1 MHFLQIF
8 WRITL
13 KGTVLYDVRR
23 KLDGLYDATDGV
35 AVLTVD
41 NPPVNPLSDGVR
53 TGLYD
58 ALVKAEED
66 PTVIGVVLTG
76 NGRAFIAGAD
86 ISEFGGNVEGVSLN
100 EVFHKLEYCS
110 KPVVAAL
117 NGIALGGGLETALCC
132 NYRLA
137 DKNAFV
143 GLPEVNLGLLPG
155 GGGTQRLPRLTGASE
170 ALKMMLSGSHV
181 PAKKALDIGIIDK
194 IVENVVEDSIR
205 FIIHLVDM
213 CERMDMKFSEM
224 DHPKVRDKNEKMLEA
239 RGDDKV
245 LLEAQAMAAKG
256 RKGQFAPGQIIKCVE
271 SAINLDDFDEG
282 LKKEGEYFLECLL
295 HPQRE
300 AMIHIFFGERAASKI
315 SDVPKDTKV
324 KDIKKAG
331 IIGSGTMGGGI
342 AMCFANAGIPVHII
356 DQDQDNLTRGVSVI
370 EKNYDFMVG
379 RGKLTPEQK
388 DIVFGLVTSSLDY
401 KDVSDCD
408 IVIEAVYENLDL
420 KHEIFKSLDE
430 HVKEGAILASNTSG
444 LDIDSIAAVTKR
456 PDMVVGTHFF
466 SPANIMRLLEVV
478 RGADT
483 SNETLA
489 TIMAVGKK
497 LKKAAVVALNAPG
510 FIGNRMLFGYTA
522 QANMLLLEGALPHQ
536 IDQAMESFGLNMGP
550 FRMMDLVGLDL
561 GWRARKLGGKESPLH
576 AKIGDELCEQNRF
589 GQKNGAGYYNYT
601 EGSRAP
607 NAAPENESTYEKISS
622 ENGFIRR
629 DISDE
634 EIVDRCI
641 LALINEGADILSE
654 GVAQRAADI
663 DVVYINGY
671 GFPVWRGGPMHH
683 ANTMGLDVVIEKL
696 EKYREIT
703 GNDVYKPSEMLVNL
717 AKNGEKFGDAP
728 QKEDRKEKLGFEMSS
743 VANNF

>member
-1 MHFLQIF
+1 M
-8 WRITL
+8 
-13 KGTVLYDVRR
+13 KGTVLYEVKDN
-23 KLDGLYDATDGV
+23 V
-35 AVLTVD
+35 ALLTVD

-53 TGLYD
+53 TGLYES
-58 ALVKAEED
+58 LTKAEED
-66 PTVIGVVLTG
+66 DSVVGVVLTG

-100 EVFHKLEYCS
+100 EVFQKLEHCS
-110 KPVVAAL
+110 KPVVAAI

-132 NYRLA
+132 NYRIA

-155 GGGTQRLPRLTGASE
+155 GGGTQRLPRLAGPSE
-170 ALKMMLSGSHV
+170 ALKMMLTGAHV
-181 PAKKALDIGIIDK
+181 PAKKALDMGIVDGISED
-194 IVENVVEDSIR
+194 VVNESIEFIKNKADSN
-205 FIIHLVDM
+205 
-213 CERMDMKFSEM
+213 EE
-224 DHPKVRDKNEKMLEA
+224 HPKVRDLNSKMIEA

-245 LLEAQAMAAKG
+245 LLEAQAMASKG

-271 SAINLDDFDEG
+271 AAINIDDFDEG
-282 LKKEGEYFLECLL
+282 LKKEGEYFLECLM

-315 SDVPKDTKV
+315 SDVPKETKV
-324 KDIKKAG
+324 MDIKKAG

-356 DQDQDNLTRGVSVI
+356 DQDEENLKRGVSVI
-370 EKNYDFMVG
+370 EKNYDFMVNKG
-379 RGKLTPEQK
+379 RLSPEQK
-388 DIVFGLVTSSLDY
+388 DAVFGLVSSSLDY

-408 IVIEAVYENLDL
+408 IVIEAVYENLEL
-420 KHEIFKSLDE
+420 KHEIFKSLDT

-444 LDIDSIAAVTKR
+444 LDIDSIASVTSR
-456 PDMVVGTHFF
+456 PELVVGTHFF

-478 RGADT
+478 RGEET
-483 SNETLA
+483 SDETLA
-489 TIMAVGKK
+489 TIMAIGKR
-497 LKKAAVVALNAPG
+497 LKKAAVVSLNAPG

-536 IDQAMESFGLNMGP
+536 IDQALESFGLNMGP

-561 GWRARKLGGKESPLH
+561 GWRARKLSGKESPLH
-576 AKIGDELCEQNRF
+576 AKIGDELCEQDRY
-589 GQKNGAGYYNYT
+589 GQKSGAGYYNYS

-607 NAAPENESTYEKISS
+607 NPAPENEAVYEKISS
-622 ENGFIRR
+622 ENGFTRR

-634 EIVDRCI
+634 EIVERCI

-671 GFPVWRGGPMHH
+671 GFPIWRGGPMHH
-683 ANTMGLDVVIEKL
+683 ANAMGLDKVIEKL

-717 AKNGEKFGDAP
+717 AKDGGKLGEAP
-728 QKEDRKEKLGFEMSS
+728 QKGDRKEKLGFEMSS

>member
-1 MHFLQIF
+1 M
-8 WRITL
+8 
-13 KGTVLYDVRR
+13 KGTVLYDI
-23 KLDGLYDATDGV
+23 KDGIAI
-35 AVLTVD
+35 LTVD

-53 TGLYD
+53 AGLYEC
-58 ALVKAEED
+58 LVKAEED
-66 PTVIGVVLTG
+66 SSVKGLVLTG
-76 NGRAFIAGAD
+76 KGRAFIGGAD
-86 ISEFGGNVEGVSLN
+86 ISEFGGNGEGITLN
-100 EVFHKLEYCS
+100 DVFNKLESCS
-110 KPVVAAL
+110 KPVVAAI
-117 NGIALGGGLETALCC
+117 NGFALGGGLETALCC
-132 NYRLA
+132 NYRIA

-155 GGGTQRLPRLTGASE
+155 GGGTQRLPRLAGPSE
-170 ALKMMLSGSHV
+170 ALKMMLTGSHI
-181 PAKKALDIGIIDK
+181 PAKKALNIGIVDK
-194 IVENVVEDSIR
+194 ISENVVEDSIS
-205 FIIHLVDM
+205 FVT
-213 CERMDMKFSEM
+213 EKAENGEN
-224 DHPKVRDKNEKMLEA
+224 HPKVRDMNEKVIEA

-315 SDVPKDTKV
+315 ADVPKDTQI

-356 DQDQDNLTRGVSVI
+356 DQDEDNLKRGMSVI

-379 RGKLTPEQK
+379 RGKLTSDQK
-388 DIVFGLVTSSLDY
+388 DMVFGLVTSSLEY
-401 KDVSDCD
+401 KDLSDCD
-408 IVIEAVYENLDL
+408 IVIEAVYENLEL

-430 HVKEGAILASNTSG
+430 HVKDGAILASNTSG
-444 LDIDSIAAVTKR
+444 LDIDSIASVTKR
-456 PDMVVGTHFF
+456 PELVVGTHFF

-478 RGADT
+478 RGEQT

-489 TIMAVGKK
+489 TIMAIGKK
-497 LKKAAVVALNAPG
+497 LKKAAVVSLNAPG
-510 FIGNRMLFGYTA
+510 FIGNRMLFRYTA

-536 IDQAMESFGLNMGP
+536 VDQALESFGLNMGP

-589 GQKNGAGYYNYT
+589 GQKSAAGYYNYS

-607 NAAPENESTYEKISS
+607 NPAPENEATYEKISS
-622 ENGFIRR
+622 ENGFTRR

-671 GFPVWRGGPMHH
+671 GFPIWRGGPMHH
-683 ANTMGLDVVIEKL
+683 ANAMGLDVVIEKL
-696 EKYREIT
+696 EKYKEIT
-703 GNDVYKPSEMLVNL
+703 GNDAYKPSEMLVNL
-717 AKNGEKFGDAP
+717 AKNGEKLNESP
-728 QKEDRKEKLGFEMSS
+728 QIDNRKEKLGFEMSS

>member
-1 MHFLQIF
+1 M
-8 WRITL
+8 
-13 KGTVLYDVRR
+13 KGTVLYEVN
-23 KLDGLYDATDGV
+23 DGV

-53 TGLYD
+53 NGLYES
-58 ALVKAEED
+58 LQKAED
-66 PTVIGVVLTG
+66 DNSVKGVVLTG

-86 ISEFGGNVEGVSLN
+86 ISEFGGNVEGKSLN
-100 EVFHKLEYCS
+100 EVFQKLEFCK
-110 KPVVAAL
+110 KPVVAAI

-132 NYRLA
+132 NYRII
-137 DKNAFV
+137 DKKAIV

-155 GGGTQRLPRLTGASE
+155 GGGTQRLPRLAGPSE
-170 ALKMMLSGSHV
+170 ALKMMLTGSHV
-181 PAKKALDIGIIDK
+181 PAQKALNLGIVDSVSDN
-194 IVENVVEDSIR
+194 IVAESIE
-205 FIIHLVDM
+205 FIKDVAEKTDN
-213 CERMDMKFSEM
+213 
-224 DHPKVRDKNEKMLEA
+224 HPKVRDFNEKMMEA

-271 SAINLDDFDEG
+271 AAINIDDFDEG
-282 LKKEGEYFLECLL
+282 LKKEGEYFLECLM

-315 SDVPKDTKV
+315 SDVPKETKV
-324 KDIKKAG
+324 MDIKKAG

-356 DQDQDNLTRGVSVI
+356 DQDEENLKRGISVI
-370 EKNYDFMVG
+370 EKNYDFMVNRG
-379 RGKLTPEQK
+379 RLTQEQK
-388 DIVFGLVTSSLDY
+388 DGVFGLVASSLEY
-401 KDVSDCD
+401 KDLSECD
-408 IVIEAVYENLDL
+408 IVIEAVYENLEL

-430 HVKEGAILASNTSG
+430 HVKDDAILASNTSG
-444 LDIDSIAAVTKR
+444 LDIDSIASVTKR
-456 PDMVVGTHFF
+456 PDKVVGTHFF

-478 RGADT
+478 RGEDT
-483 SNETLA
+483 SDETLA
-489 TIMAVGKK
+489 TIMSVGKK
-497 LKKAAVVALNAPG
+497 LKKAAVVSLNAPG

-536 IDQAMESFGLNMGP
+536 IDQALESFGLNMGP

-576 AKIGDELCEQNRF
+576 AKIGDELCEQNRY
-589 GQKNGAGYYNYT
+589 GQKNGAGYYNYS

-607 NAAPENESTYEKISS
+607 NPAPENEVTYERISS
-622 ENGFIRR
+622 DNGFKRR
-629 DISDE
+629 EISDE
-634 EIVDRCI
+634 EIVDRCV
-641 LALINEGADILSE
+641 LALINEGADILHE

-671 GFPVWRGGPMHH
+671 GFPIWRGGPMHH
-683 ANTMGLDVVIEKL
+683 ANAMGLDKVVEKL
-696 EKYREIT
+696 EKYQELT
-703 GNDVYKPSEMLVNL
+703 GSDVYKPSEMLVKL
-717 AKNGEKFGDAP
+717 ANNGELLGEAP
-728 QKEDRKEKLGFEMSS
+728 KKEDRKQKLDFEMSS

>member
-1 MHFLQIF
+1 M
-8 WRITL
+8 
-13 KGTVLYDVRR
+13 KGTVIYEV
-23 KLDGLYDATDGV
+23 KDGV
-35 AVLTVD
+35 ALLTVD

-53 TGLYD
+53 TGLHD
-58 ALVKAEED
+58 SLIKAEED
-66 PTVIGVVLTG
+66 DSVVGVVLTG

-100 EVFHKLEYCS
+100 EVFQKLEHCS
-110 KPVVAAL
+110 KPVVAAI

-132 NYRLA
+132 NYRIA

-155 GGGTQRLPRLTGASE
+155 GGGTQRLPRLAGPSE
-170 ALKMMLSGSHV
+170 ALKMMLTGTHV
-181 PAKKALDIGIIDK
+181 PAKKALDMGIIDGISEDVVAESIEFVK
-194 IVENVVEDSIR
+194 EKANSSEN
-205 FIIHLVDM
+205 
-213 CERMDMKFSEM
+213 
-224 DHPKVRDKNEKMLEA
+224 HPKVRDLNSKMIEA

-245 LLEAQAMAAKG
+245 LLEAQAMASKG

-271 SAINLDDFDEG
+271 AAINIDDFDEG
-282 LKKEGEYFLECLL
+282 LKKEGEYFLECLM

-324 KDIKKAG
+324 MDIKKAG

-356 DQDQDNLTRGVSVI
+356 DQDEENLKRGVSVI
-370 EKNYDFMVG
+370 EKNYDFMVNKG
-379 RGKLTPEQK
+379 RLSPEQK
-388 DIVFGLVTSSLDY
+388 DAVFGLVSSSLDY
-401 KDVSDCD
+401 KDVADCD
-408 IVIEAVYENLDL
+408 IVIEAVYENLEL

-430 HVKEGAILASNTSG
+430 HVKDGAILASNTSG
-444 LDIDSIAAVTKR
+444 LDIDSIASVTKR
-456 PDMVVGTHFF
+456 PELVVGTHFF

-478 RGADT
+478 RGEQT
-483 SNETLA
+483 SDETLA

-497 LKKAAVVALNAPG
+497 LKKAAVVSLNAPG

-536 IDQAMESFGLNMGP
+536 IDQALESFGLNMGP

-576 AKIGDELCEQNRF
+576 AKIGDELCEQDRY
-589 GQKNGAGYYNYT
+589 GQKSGAGYYNYS

-607 NAAPENESTYEKISS
+607 NPAPENEATYEKISA
-622 ENGFIRR
+622 ENGFTRR

-671 GFPVWRGGPMHH
+671 GFPIWRGGPMHH
-683 ANTMGLDVVIEKL
+683 ANAMGLDTVIEKL

-703 GNDVYKPSEMLVNL
+703 GNDVYKPSEMLVKL
-717 AKNGEKFGDAP
+717 AQDGGRLGEAP
-728 QKEDRKEKLGFEMSS
+728 QKDDRKEKLGFEMSS

>member
-1 MHFLQIF
+1 M
-8 WRITL
+8 
-13 KGTVLYDVRR
+13 KGTVLYDI
-23 KLDGLYDATDGV
+23 KDGIAI
-35 AVLTVD
+35 LTVD

-53 TGLYD
+53 AGLYEC
-58 ALVKAEED
+58 LVRAEED
-66 PTVIGVVLTG
+66 SSVKGLVLTG
-76 NGRAFIAGAD
+76 KGRAFIGGAD
-86 ISEFGGNVEGVSLN
+86 ISEFGGNGEGISLN
-100 EVFHKLEYCS
+100 DVFNKLESCS
-110 KPVVAAL
+110 KPVVAAI
-117 NGIALGGGLETALCC
+117 NGFALGGGLETALCC
-132 NYRLA
+132 NYRIA

-155 GGGTQRLPRLTGASE
+155 GGGTQRLPRLAGPSE
-170 ALKMMLSGSHV
+170 ALKMMLTGSHI
-181 PAKKALDIGIIDK
+181 PAKKALNIGIVDK
-194 IVENVVEDSIR
+194 ISENVVEDSIS
-205 FIIHLVDM
+205 FVT
-213 CERMDMKFSEM
+213 EKAENSEN
-224 DHPKVRDKNEKMLEA
+224 HPKVRDMNEKVIEA

-315 SDVPKDTKV
+315 ADVPKDTQI

-356 DQDQDNLTRGVSVI
+356 DQDEDNLKRGMSVI

-379 RGKLTPEQK
+379 RGKLTSDQK
-388 DIVFGLVTSSLDY
+388 DMVFGLVTSSLEY
-401 KDVSDCD
+401 KDLSDCD
-408 IVIEAVYENLDL
+408 IVIEAVYENLEL

-430 HVKEGAILASNTSG
+430 HVKDDAILASNTSG
-444 LDIDSIAAVTKR
+444 LDIDSIASVTKR
-456 PDMVVGTHFF
+456 PELVVGTHFF

-478 RGADT
+478 RGEQT

-489 TIMAVGKK
+489 TIMAIGKK
-497 LKKAAVVALNAPG
+497 LKKAAVVSLNAPG
-510 FIGNRMLFGYTA
+510 FIGNRMLFRYTA

-536 IDQAMESFGLNMGP
+536 VDQALESFGLNMGP

-589 GQKNGAGYYNYT
+589 GQKSAAGYYNYS

-607 NAAPENESTYEKISS
+607 NPAPENEATYEKISS
-622 ENGFIRR
+622 ENGFTRR

-671 GFPVWRGGPMHH
+671 GFPIWRGGPMHH
-683 ANTMGLDVVIEKL
+683 ANAMGLDVVIEKL
-696 EKYREIT
+696 EKYKEIT
-703 GNDVYKPSEMLVNL
+703 GNDAYQPSEMLIDL
-717 AKNGEKFGDAP
+717 AKNGEKLAEAP
-728 QKEDRKEKLGFEMSS
+728 QKDKRKDKLGFEMSS

>member
-1 MHFLQIF
+1 M
-8 WRITL
+8 
-13 KGTVLYDVRR
+13 KGTVLYDI
-23 KLDGLYDATDGV
+23 KDGI

-53 TGLYD
+53 AGLYD
-58 ALVKAEED
+58 CLVRAEED
-66 PTVIGVVLTG
+66 SSVIGVVLTG
-76 NGRAFIAGAD
+76 KGRAFIGGAD
-86 ISEFGGNVEGVSLN
+86 ISEFGGNGEGITLN
-100 EVFHKLEYCS
+100 EVFNKLESCS
-110 KPVVAAL
+110 KPVVAAI
-117 NGIALGGGLETALCC
+117 NGFALGGGLETALCC
-132 NYRLA
+132 NYRIVA
-137 DKNAFV
+137 KNAFV

-155 GGGTQRLPRLTGASE
+155 GGGTQRLPRLTGPGE
-170 ALKMMLSGSHV
+170 ALKMMLTGAHV
-181 PAKKALDIGIIDK
+181 PAKKALNIGIVDEIS
-194 IVENVVEDSIR
+194 ENVVEDSIS
-205 FIIHLVDM
+205 FIKEKV
-213 CERMDMKFSEM
+213 ESTEN
-224 DHPKVRDKNEKMLEA
+224 HPKVRDMNEKVIEA
-239 RGDDKV
+239 RGNEKV

-315 SDVPKDTKV
+315 ADVPKDTKT

-356 DQDQDNLTRGVSVI
+356 DQDEDNLKRGISVI

-379 RGKLTPEQK
+379 RGKLTAEQK
-388 DIVFGLVTSSLDY
+388 DMVFGLVTSSLDY
-401 KDVSDCD
+401 KDLADCD
-408 IVIEAVYENLDL
+408 IVIEAVYENLEL

-430 HVKEGAILASNTSG
+430 HVKDDAILASNTSG
-444 LDIDSIAAVTKR
+444 LDIDSIASVTKR
-456 PDMVVGTHFF
+456 PELVVGTHFF

-478 RGADT
+478 RGEKT

-489 TIMAVGKK
+489 TIMAIGKK
-497 LKKAAVVALNAPG
+497 LKKAAVVSLNAPG
-510 FIGNRMLFGYTA
+510 FIGNRMLFRYTA

-536 IDQAMESFGLNMGP
+536 VDQALESFGLNMGP

-589 GQKNGAGYYNYT
+589 GQKSAAGYYNYS

-607 NAAPENESTYEKISS
+607 NPAPENEATYEKISS
-622 ENGFIRR
+622 ENGFTRR

-671 GFPVWRGGPMHH
+671 GFPIWRGGPMHH
-683 ANTMGLDVVIEKL
+683 ANAMGLDVVIEKL
-696 EKYREIT
+696 EKYKEIT
-703 GNDVYKPSEMLVNL
+703 GNDAYQPSEMLINL
-717 AKNGEKFGDAP
+717 AKNGQKLAEAP
-728 QKEDRKEKLGFEMSS
+728 QKDRRKDKLGFEMSS

>member
-1 MHFLQIF
+1 M
-8 WRITL
+8 
-13 KGTVLYDVRR
+13 KGTVLYDI
-23 KLDGLYDATDGV
+23 KDGIAI
-35 AVLTVD
+35 LTVD

-53 TGLYD
+53 AGLYEC
-58 ALVKAEED
+58 LVKAEED
-66 PTVIGVVLTG
+66 SSVKGLVLTG
-76 NGRAFIAGAD
+76 KGRAFIGGAD
-86 ISEFGGNVEGVSLN
+86 ISEFGGNGEGITLN
-100 EVFHKLEYCS
+100 DVFNKLESCS
-110 KPVVAAL
+110 KPVVAAI
-117 NGIALGGGLETALCC
+117 NGFALGGGLETALCC
-132 NYRLA
+132 NYRIA

-155 GGGTQRLPRLTGASE
+155 GGGTQRLPRLAGPSE
-170 ALKMMLSGSHV
+170 ALKMMLNGSHI
-181 PAKKALDIGIIDK
+181 PAKKALNIGIVDK
-194 IVENVVEDSIR
+194 ISENVVEDSIS
-205 FIIHLVDM
+205 FVT
-213 CERMDMKFSEM
+213 EKAENGEN
-224 DHPKVRDKNEKMLEA
+224 HPKVRDMNEKVIEA

-271 SAINLDDFDEG
+271 SAIILDDFDEG

-315 SDVPKDTKV
+315 ADVPKDTQI

-356 DQDQDNLTRGVSVI
+356 DQDEDNLKRGMSVI

-379 RGKLTPEQK
+379 RGKLTSDQK
-388 DIVFGLVTSSLDY
+388 DMVFGLVTSSLEY
-401 KDVSDCD
+401 KDLSDCD
-408 IVIEAVYENLDL
+408 IVIEAVYENLEL

-430 HVKEGAILASNTSG
+430 HVKDDAILASNTSG
-444 LDIDSIAAVTKR
+444 LDIDSIASVTKR
-456 PDMVVGTHFF
+456 PELVVGTHFF

-478 RGADT
+478 RGEQT

-489 TIMAVGKK
+489 TIMAIGKK
-497 LKKAAVVALNAPG
+497 LKKAAVVSLNAPG
-510 FIGNRMLFGYTA
+510 FIGNRMLFRYTA

-536 IDQAMESFGLNMGP
+536 VDQALESFGLNMGP

-589 GQKNGAGYYNYT
+589 GQKSAAGYYNYS

-607 NAAPENESTYEKISS
+607 NPAPENEATYEKISS
-622 ENGFIRR
+622 ENGFTRR

-671 GFPVWRGGPMHH
+671 GFPIWRGGPMHH
-683 ANTMGLDVVIEKL
+683 ANAMGLDVVIEKL

-703 GNDVYKPSEMLVNL
+703 GNDAYQPSEMLIDL
-717 AKNGEKFGDAP
+717 AKNGEKLAEAP
-728 QKEDRKEKLGFEMSS
+728 QKDERKDKLGFEMSS

>member
-1 MHFLQIF
+1 M
-8 WRITL
+8 
-13 KGTVLYDVRR
+13 KGTVLYDI
-23 KLDGLYDATDGV
+23 KDGIAI
-35 AVLTVD
+35 LTVD

-53 TGLYD
+53 AGLYEC
-58 ALVKAEED
+58 LVKAEED
-66 PTVIGVVLTG
+66 SSVKGLVLTG
-76 NGRAFIAGAD
+76 KGRAFIGGAD
-86 ISEFGGNVEGVSLN
+86 ISEFGGNGEGITLN
-100 EVFHKLEYCS
+100 DVFNKLESCS
-110 KPVVAAL
+110 KPVVAAI
-117 NGIALGGGLETALCC
+117 NGFALGGGLETALCC
-132 NYRLA
+132 NYRIA

-155 GGGTQRLPRLTGASE
+155 GGGTQRLPRLAGPSE
-170 ALKMMLSGSHV
+170 ALKMMLTGSHI
-181 PAKKALDIGIIDK
+181 PAKKALNIGIVDK
-194 IVENVVEDSIR
+194 ISENVVEDSIS
-205 FIIHLVDM
+205 FVTEKAEIDQN
-213 CERMDMKFSEM
+213 
-224 DHPKVRDKNEKMLEA
+224 HPKVRDMNEKVFEA

-315 SDVPKDTKV
+315 ADVPKDTQI

-356 DQDQDNLTRGVSVI
+356 DQDEDNLKRGMSVI

-379 RGKLTPEQK
+379 RGKLTSDQK
-388 DIVFGLVTSSLDY
+388 DMVFGLVTSSLEY
-401 KDVSDCD
+401 KDLSDCD
-408 IVIEAVYENLDL
+408 IVIEAVYENLEL

-430 HVKEGAILASNTSG
+430 HVKDGAILASNTSG
-444 LDIDSIAAVTKR
+444 LDIDSIASVTKR
-456 PDMVVGTHFF
+456 PDLVVGTHFF

-478 RGADT
+478 RGEQT

-489 TIMAVGKK
+489 TIMAIGKK
-497 LKKAAVVALNAPG
+497 LKKAAVISLNAPG
-510 FIGNRMLFGYTA
+510 FIGNRMLFRYTA

-536 IDQAMESFGLNMGP
+536 VDQALESFGLNMGP

-589 GQKNGAGYYNYT
+589 GQKSAAGYYNYS

-607 NAAPENESTYEKISS
+607 NPAPENEATYEKISS
-622 ENGFIRR
+622 ENGFTRR

-671 GFPVWRGGPMHH
+671 GFPIWRGGPMHH
-683 ANTMGLDVVIEKL
+683 ANAMGLDVVIEKL
-696 EKYREIT
+696 EKYKEIT
-703 GNDVYKPSEMLVNL
+703 GNDAYKPSEMLVNL
-717 AKNGEKFGDAP
+717 AKNGEKLNESP
-728 QKEDRKEKLGFEMSS
+728 QIDNRKEKLGFEMSS

>member
-1 MHFLQIF
+1 M
-8 WRITL
+8 
-13 KGTVLYDVRR
+13 KGTVLYDI
-23 KLDGLYDATDGV
+23 KDGIAI
-35 AVLTVD
+35 LTVD

-53 TGLYD
+53 AGLYEC
-58 ALVKAEED
+58 LVKAEED
-66 PTVIGVVLTG
+66 SSVKGLVLTG
-76 NGRAFIAGAD
+76 KGRAFIGGAD
-86 ISEFGGNVEGVSLN
+86 ISEFGGNGEGITLN
-100 EVFHKLEYCS
+100 DVFNKLESCS
-110 KPVVAAL
+110 KPVVAAI
-117 NGIALGGGLETALCC
+117 NGFALGGGLETALCC
-132 NYRLA
+132 NYRIA

-155 GGGTQRLPRLTGASE
+155 GGGTQRLPRLAGPSE
-170 ALKMMLSGSHV
+170 ALKMMLTGSHI
-181 PAKKALDIGIIDK
+181 PAKKALNIGIVDK
-194 IVENVVEDSIR
+194 ISENVVEDSIS
-205 FIIHLVDM
+205 FVT
-213 CERMDMKFSEM
+213 EKAKNGEN
-224 DHPKVRDKNEKMLEA
+224 HPKVRDMNEKVIEA

-315 SDVPKDTKV
+315 ADVPKDTQI

-356 DQDQDNLTRGVSVI
+356 DQDEENLKRGMSVI

-379 RGKLTPEQK
+379 RGKLTSDQK
-388 DIVFGLVTSSLDY
+388 DMVFGLVTSSLEY
-401 KDVSDCD
+401 KDLSDCD
-408 IVIEAVYENLDL
+408 IVIEAVYENLEL

-430 HVKEGAILASNTSG
+430 HVKDGAILASNTSG
-444 LDIDSIAAVTKR
+444 LDIDSIASVTKR
-456 PDMVVGTHFF
+456 PELVVGTHFF

-478 RGADT
+478 RGEQT

-489 TIMAVGKK
+489 TIMAIGKK
-497 LKKAAVVALNAPG
+497 LKKAAVVSLNAPG
-510 FIGNRMLFGYTA
+510 FIGNRMLFRYTA

-536 IDQAMESFGLNMGP
+536 VDQALESFGLNMGP

-589 GQKNGAGYYNYT
+589 GQKSAAGYYNYS

-607 NAAPENESTYEKISS
+607 NPAPENEATYEKISS
-622 ENGFIRR
+622 ENGFTRR

-671 GFPVWRGGPMHH
+671 GFPIWRGGPMHH
-683 ANTMGLDVVIEKL
+683 ANAMGLDVVIEKL

-703 GNDVYKPSEMLVNL
+703 GNDAYQPSEMLIDL
-717 AKNGEKFGDAP
+717 AKNGEKLAEAP
-728 QKEDRKEKLGFEMSS
+728 QKDKRKDKLGFEMSS

>member
-1 MHFLQIF
+1 M
-8 WRITL
+8 
-13 KGTVLYDVRR
+13 KGTVLYDV
-23 KLDGLYDATDGV
+23 KEGIAI
-35 AVLTVD
+35 LTVD

-53 TGLYD
+53 TGLFES
-58 ALVKAEED
+58 LVKAEED
-66 PTVIGVVLTG
+66 SSVSGVVLTG

-100 EVFHKLEYCS
+100 EVFNKLEYCS
-110 KPVVAAL
+110 KPVVAAI

-132 NYRLA
+132 NYRIA

-155 GGGTQRLPRLTGASE
+155 GGGTQRLPRLVGPGE
-170 ALKMMLSGSHV
+170 ALKMMLSGGHV
-181 PAKKALDIGIIDK
+181 PATKALHMGIVDK
-194 IVENVVEDSIR
+194 ISENVVEDAMA
-205 FIIHLVDM
+205 FIKEV
-213 CERMDMKFSEM
+213 SESVEN
-224 DHPKVRDKNEKMLEA
+224 HPKVRDKNEKMIEA

-245 LLEAQAMAAKG
+245 MLEAQALAAKT

-300 AMIHIFFGERAASKI
+300 AMIHMFFGERAASKI

-324 KDIKKAG
+324 MDIKKAG

-356 DQDQDNLTRGVSVI
+356 DQDQDNLARGISVI

-379 RGKLTPEQK
+379 RGKLTQDQK
-388 DIVFGLVTSSLDY
+388 DAVFGLVSSSLDY

-408 IVIEAVYENLDL
+408 IVIEAVYENLEL

-430 HVKEGAILASNTSG
+430 HVKDDAILASNTSG
-444 LDIDSIAAVTKR
+444 LDIDSIASVTKR
-456 PDMVVGTHFF
+456 PEKVVGTHFF

-478 RGADT
+478 RGDQT

-489 TIMAVGKK
+489 TIMAIGKK
-497 LKKAAVVALNAPG
+497 LKKAAVVSLNAPG

-536 IDQAMESFGLNMGP
+536 IDQALESFGLNMGP

-561 GWRARKLGGKESPLH
+561 GWRARKLGGKDSPLH
-576 AKIGDELCEQNRF
+576 AKIGDELCEQNRY
-589 GQKNGAGYYNYT
+589 GQKNGAGYYNYS

-607 NAAPENESTYEKISS
+607 NPAPENEATYEKISA
-622 ENGFIRR
+622 ENGFTRR

-671 GFPVWRGGPMHH
+671 GFPIWRGGPMHH
-683 ANTMGLDVVIEKL
+683 ANAMGLDVVIEKL
-696 EKYREIT
+696 NKYREIT
-703 GNDVYKPSEMLVNL
+703 GNDVYKPSEMLLKL
-717 AKNGEKFGDAP
+717 AESGERLGEAP
-728 QKEDRKEKLGFEMSS
+728 AKEDRKEKLDFEMSS

>member
-1 MHFLQIF
+1 M
-8 WRITL
+8 
-13 KGTVLYDVRR
+13 KGTVIYDVR
-23 KLDGLYDATDGV
+23 DEV
-35 AVLTVD
+35 AILTVD

-53 TGLYD
+53 TGLYES
-58 ALVKAEED
+58 LIKAEED
-66 PTVIGVVLTG
+66 STVKGVVLTG

-100 EVFHKLEYCS
+100 EVFSKLENCS
-110 KPVVAAL
+110 KPVVAAI

-132 NYRLA
+132 NYRIA

-155 GGGTQRLPRLTGASE
+155 GGGTQRLPRLTGPSE

-181 PAKKALDIGIIDK
+181 PAKKALNMGIVDK
-194 IVENVVEDSIR
+194 ISENVVEESID
-205 FIIHLVDM
+205 FVK
-213 CERMDMKFSEM
+213 EVAENTEN
-224 DHPKVRDKNEKMLEA
+224 HPKVRDNNEKMIEA
-239 RGDDKV
+239 RGNDNI

-271 SAINLDDFDEG
+271 AAINLDDFDEG

-315 SDVPKDTKV
+315 SDVPKDTNV

-356 DQDQDNLTRGVSVI
+356 DQDEDNLNRGMSVI

-379 RGKLTPEQK
+379 RGKLSEEQK
-388 DIVFGLVTSSLDY
+388 DTVFGLVSSSLDY

-408 IVIEAVYENLDL
+408 IVIEAVYENLEL

-444 LDIDSIAAVTKR
+444 LDIDSIASVTKR
-456 PDMVVGTHFF
+456 PEMVVGTHFF

-478 RGADT
+478 RGEKT
-483 SNETLA
+483 SDETLA
-489 TIMAVGKK
+489 TIMSIGKR
-497 LKKAAVVALNAPG
+497 LKKAAVVSLNAPG

-536 IDQAMESFGLNMGP
+536 VDGALESFGLNMGP

-561 GWRARKLGGKESPLH
+561 GWRARKLSGKESPLH

-589 GQKNGAGYYNYT
+589 GQKNSAGYYNYS

-607 NAAPENESTYEKISS
+607 NPAPENEETYEKISN
-622 ENGFIRR
+622 ENGFTRR
-629 DISDE
+629 EISDE

-671 GFPVWRGGPMHH
+671 GFPIWRGGPMHH
-683 ANTMGLDVVIEKL
+683 ANSMGLEVVIEKL
-696 EKYREIT
+696 EKYRELT
-703 GNDVYKPSEMLVNL
+703 GNDVYKPSDMLIKL
-717 AKNGEKFGDAP
+717 AENGQKLGEAP
-728 QKEDRKEKLGFEMSS
+728 AKDDRKEKLGFEMSS

>member
-1 MHFLQIF
+1 MYNAFFNYF
-8 WRITL
+8 WRNIL
-13 KGTVLYDVRR
+13 KGTVLYEVKDN
-23 KLDGLYDATDGV
+23 V
-35 AVLTVD
+35 ALLTVD

-53 TGLYD
+53 TGLYES
-58 ALVKAEED
+58 LTKAEED
-66 PTVIGVVLTG
+66 DSVVGVVLTG

-100 EVFHKLEYCS
+100 EVFQKLEHCS
-110 KPVVAAL
+110 KPVVAAI

-132 NYRLA
+132 NYRIA

-155 GGGTQRLPRLTGASE
+155 GGGTQRLPRLAGPSE
-170 ALKMMLSGSHV
+170 ALKMMLTGAHV
-181 PAKKALDIGIIDK
+181 PAKKALDMGIVDGISED
-194 IVENVVEDSIR
+194 VVNESIEFIKNKADSN
-205 FIIHLVDM
+205 
-213 CERMDMKFSEM
+213 EE
-224 DHPKVRDKNEKMLEA
+224 HPKVRDLNSKMIEA

-245 LLEAQAMAAKG
+245 LLEAQAMASKG

-271 SAINLDDFDEG
+271 AAINIDDFDEG
-282 LKKEGEYFLECLL
+282 LKKEGEYFLECLM

-315 SDVPKDTKV
+315 SDVPKETKV
-324 KDIKKAG
+324 MDIKKAG

-356 DQDQDNLTRGVSVI
+356 DQDEENLKRGVSVI
-370 EKNYDFMVG
+370 EKNYDFMVNKG
-379 RGKLTPEQK
+379 RLSPEQK
-388 DIVFGLVTSSLDY
+388 DAVFGLVSSSLDY

-408 IVIEAVYENLDL
+408 IVIEAVYENLEL
-420 KHEIFKSLDE
+420 KHEIFKSLDT

-444 LDIDSIAAVTKR
+444 LDIDSIASVTSR
-456 PDMVVGTHFF
+456 PELVVGTHFF

-478 RGADT
+478 RGEQT
-483 SNETLA
+483 SDETLA
-489 TIMAVGKK
+489 TIMAIGKR
-497 LKKAAVVALNAPG
+497 LKKAAVVSLNAPG

-536 IDQAMESFGLNMGP
+536 IDQALESFGLNMGP

-561 GWRARKLGGKESPLH
+561 GWRARKLSGKESPLH
-576 AKIGDELCEQNRF
+576 AKIGDELCEQDRY
-589 GQKNGAGYYNYT
+589 GQKSGAGYYNYS

-607 NAAPENESTYEKISS
+607 NPAPENEAVYEKISS
-622 ENGFIRR
+622 ENGFTRR

-634 EIVDRCI
+634 EIVERCI

-671 GFPVWRGGPMHH
+671 GFPIWRGGPMFY
-683 ANTMGLDVVIEKL
+683 ANSIGLDKVL
-696 EKYREIT
+696 EKINKFAEK
-703 GNDVYKPSEMLVNL
+703 DEDFWKPADLLVAL
-717 AKNGEKFGDAP
+717 AIDGGRFADAP
-728 QKEDRKEKLGFEMSS
+728 TDDLKKKKLAFKQE
-743 VANNF
+743 VKY

>member
-1 MHFLQIF
+1 M
-8 WRITL
+8 
-13 KGTVLYDVRR
+13 KGTVLYEVKDN
-23 KLDGLYDATDGV
+23 V
-35 AVLTVD
+35 ALLTVD

-53 TGLYD
+53 TGLYES
-58 ALVKAEED
+58 LIKAEED
-66 PTVIGVVLTG
+66 DSVVGVVLTG

-100 EVFHKLEYCS
+100 EVFQKLEHCS
-110 KPVVAAL
+110 KPVVAAI

-132 NYRLA
+132 NYRIA

-155 GGGTQRLPRLTGASE
+155 GGGTQRLPRLAGPSE
-170 ALKMMLSGSHV
+170 ALKMMLTGAHV
-181 PAKKALDIGIIDK
+181 PAKKALDMGIIDG
-194 IVENVVEDSIR
+194 ISDDVVNESIG
-205 FIIHLVDM
+205 FIKNKA
-213 CERMDMKFSEM
+213 ESNEG
-224 DHPKVRDKNEKMLEA
+224 HPKVRDLNSKMIEA

-245 LLEAQAMAAKG
+245 LLEAQAMASKG

-271 SAINLDDFDEG
+271 AAINIDNFDEG
-282 LKKEGEYFLECLL
+282 LKKEGEYFLECLM

-324 KDIKKAG
+324 MDIKKAG

-356 DQDQDNLTRGVSVI
+356 DQDEENLKRGVSVI
-370 EKNYDFMVG
+370 EKNYDFMVNKG
-379 RGKLTPEQK
+379 RLSPEQK
-388 DIVFGLVTSSLDY
+388 DGVFGLISSSLDY

-408 IVIEAVYENLDL
+408 IVIEAVYENLEL
-420 KHEIFKSLDE
+420 KHEIFKSLDA

-444 LDIDSIAAVTKR
+444 LDIDSIASVTNR
-456 PDMVVGTHFF
+456 PELVVGTHFF

-478 RGADT
+478 RGDQT
-483 SNETLA
+483 SDETLA
-489 TIMAVGKK
+489 TIMAVGKR
-497 LKKAAVVALNAPG
+497 LKKAAVVSLNAPG

-536 IDQAMESFGLNMGP
+536 IDQALESFGLNMGP

-561 GWRARKLGGKESPLH
+561 GWRARKLSGKESPLH
-576 AKIGDELCEQNRF
+576 AKIGDELCEQDRY
-589 GQKNGAGYYNYT
+589 GQKSGAGYYNYS

-607 NAAPENESTYEKISS
+607 NPAPENEAVYEKISS
-622 ENGFIRR
+622 ENGFTRR

-634 EIVDRCI
+634 EIVERCI

-671 GFPVWRGGPMHH
+671 GFPIWRGGPMHH
-683 ANTMGLDVVIEKL
+683 ANAMGLDKVIEKL

-717 AKNGEKFGDAP
+717 AKDGGKLGEAP
-728 QKEDRKEKLGFEMSS
+728 QKGDRKEKLGFEMSS